1 MTLRLTFDFKKTQ
14 AIIQFLGD
22 YYGQYP
28 GGGYP
33 SYAPFQ
39 GYSPYPSYP
48 TPAVPAPIPSTV
60 TPAKETRVR
69 RRRRKVVRKVVIHSC
84 SYSGCTKTYS
94 KSSHLKVEILYF
106 AKVVSIKLI
115 HPINIFKWK
124 CWRNLDQHF
133 YNRKVGQ
140 VYSRVPRKE
149 IFAQRGKAIFCL
161 IQKAYSYLKF

>member
-1 MTLRLTFDFKKTQ
+1 MNFKKTQ

-60 TPAKETRVR
+60 PPAKETRVR

-94 KSSHLKVEILYF
+94 KSSHLKVKISYYCLKIIIPHSTAHFYIYQY
-106 AKVVSIKLI
+106 KIQS
-115 HPINIFKWK
+115 
-124 CWRNLDQHF
+124 NLDAIYIWDTDLVCCNQF
-133 YNRKVGQ
+133 YTFIRLKYSCCVGREFFTLN
-140 VYSRVPRKE
+140 VYILNLPYQ
-149 IFAQRGKAIFCL
+149 I
-161 IQKAYSYLKF
+161 